1 MMSEGAR
8 PGTPAALGGVMD
20 GQVMPTRTLRGPE
33 PSLADLEAARRDTIA
48 QIKRLEALLGRA
60 YVRGKK
66 ARRGGL
72 VARNLERRER
82 MKVELAHH
90 KTRLTT
96 VNAAIKAG
104 RRAGN
109 LLMLHGIERPRNAR
123 ELVATL
129 YRLYTDA
136 VPPVEQDERERTIMR
151 LARDYVATGVVG

>member
-1 MMSEGAR
+1 
-8 PGTPAALGGVMD
+8 
-20 GQVMPTRTLRGPE
+20 
-33 PSLADLEAARRDTIA
+33 
-48 QIKRLEALLGRA
+48 
-60 YVRGKK
+60 VRGKK